1 MREKD
6 FLIIDDHEAL
16 RSGVKYLLLEYFNP
30 CKVFEASDE
39 PTALQILKERP
50 YDLIIMDVQIPGL
63 NAIGLMEFIKSK
75 YPESKV
81 LVFSMSSEKV
91 YAKMF
96 LKAGAKGY
104 ISKTSDLREL
114 KKAIEMILTGKKY
127 ISDYLAEQLAS
138 DIGKGKA
145 GNPFEKL
152 STREFEI
159 ASLLLIGKTVTKIS
173 GMLSINTSTVGT
185 HKGRIFEK
193 LGVHNLVELVEM
205 AKLYE
210 IG

>member
-1 MREKD
+1 
-6 FLIIDDHEAL
+6 
-16 RSGVKYLLLEYFNP
+16 
-30 CKVFEASDE
+30 
-39 PTALQILKERP
+39 
-50 YDLIIMDVQIPGL
+50 
-63 NAIGLMEFIKSK
+63 
-75 YPESKV
+75 
-81 LVFSMSSEKV
+81 
-91 YAKMF
+91 
-96 LKAGAKGY
+96 
-104 ISKTSDLREL
+104 
-114 KKAIEMILTGKKY
+114 MILTGKKY